1 MASGTERIIFR
12 IRLER
17 MLSKYSKED
26 QDNIQKEIDEIIK
39 LNDDDT
45 LSVETVALI
54 IHYYFKFEKSKELK
68 KD

>member
-26 QDNIQKEIDEIIK
+26 QENIQKEIDETIK
-39 LNDDDT
+39 LSDDDILT
-45 LSVETVALI
+45 VETVALI
-54 IHYYFKFEKSKELK
+54 IYYYFKFEKSKELK